1 MSSSIKINYI
11 LNLINTI
18 SGMLFPLITFPYAS
32 RVLMA
37 EGIGEINF
45 LNSIISWITLVA
57 AAGIPLY
64 ATREIARV
72 KDEGSTLKHKSVEI
86 WLLHMLLSL
95 LAYIAV
101 FTIAF
106 TVDEIKSHIQIFM
119 VLSLSIFF
127 NAFGCEW
134 FYRGREDFKYITIR
148 GIFIRLVY
156 VILLFIFVR
165 KKSDLMAYA
174 WLTVLVTV
182 GNNVF
187 NFFRFNKIVE
197 LRRISFKS
205 LRVMSHINGT
215 LKTFALTV
223 SISIY
228 TTLNLIFLGF
238 MSGPEYVGYY
248 VGATRIT
255 TVISGLIIAL
265 QTTLLPRVSNVLAN
279 NNSKEYETLIIKVF
293 NFIFFLCPAL
303 VFGLIA
309 VAPILIPIFC
319 GQSFQPAILT
329 LQIVSPVLFIKAL
342 SGAAS
347 GGILLPHGKE
357 NWATLTCIIAAII
370 NIIFNLILIPHFE
383 QNGTAVSSLLTE
395 GTCTILMLFFA
406 KKIIPFPL
414 FNKLWIRYLV
424 AAMLMYLC
432 CIVANL
438 IVCPLAIRL
447 IIMVFIGIIIYLGFL
462 VCVKDR
468 FVIELLTQAINT
480 FNKSK

>member
-1 MSSSIKINYI
+1 
-11 LNLINTI
+11 
-18 SGMLFPLITFPYAS
+18 MLFPLITFPYAS

-37 EGIGEINF
+37 EGIGVVNF
-45 LNSIISWITLVA
+45 LNSIVSWITLVA
-57 AAGIPLY
+57 ATGIPLY

-72 KDEGSTLKHKSVEI
+72 KDDDNALSHKSVEI
-86 WLLHMLLSL
+86 WLLHMAFSL

-106 TVDEIKSHIQIFM
+106 TVEDIKSHIQIFL

-134 FYRGREDFKYITIR
+134 FYRGREDFKYITVR
-148 GIFIRLVY
+148 GILMRIVY
-156 VILLFIFVR
+156 VILLFFFVR
-165 KKSDLMAYA
+165 KRSDLLAYA

-187 NFFRFNKIVE
+187 NFFRFNKIVR
-197 LRRISFKS
+197 LRNINFKS
-205 LRVMSHINGT
+205 LKILSHMKGT

-255 TVISGLIIAL
+255 SVILGLVTAL

-279 NNSKEYETLIIKVF
+279 NNSKDYETLIKKVF

-303 VFGLIA
+303 TFGIMS
-309 VAPILIPIFC
+309 VASILVPIFC

-329 LQIVSPVLFIKAL
+329 LQIIAPTLFIIAI
-342 SGAAS
+342 SGVAS
-347 GGILLPHGKE
+347 GGILLPKGKE
-357 NWATLTCIIAAII
+357 NWATLACLVAAIV
-370 NIIFNLILIPHFE
+370 NIIFNLLFIPYFQ
-383 QNGTAVSSLLTE
+383 QNGTAITSLLTE
-395 GTCTILMLFFA
+395 GTCAILMLYFA
-406 KKIIPFPL
+406 QRITPFPL
-414 FNKLWIRYLV
+414 FDKSWIRYII
-424 AAMLMYLC
+424 AGIIMYSC
-432 CIVANL
+432 CITGNL
-438 IVCPLAIRL
+438 IECPQIIRL
-447 IIMVFIGIIIYLGFL
+447 IIIVVMGIVIYMGFL
-462 VCVKDR
+462 ICVRDR
-468 FVIELLTQAINT
+468 FVIELLTQARNRLT
-480 FNKSK
+480 QTK